1 MIETETVEDKE
12 AVRLFWNRQSC
23 GEVYAQGEGL
33 AEQLEAHAQARYSLE
48 PYVRG
53 FAKFDG
59 GDKRVLEI
67 GIGMGADHLEWAKS
81 RPKQLVGID
90 LTPRAAE
97 WTKKRLAVYGLHS
110 DVEVADAECLPFAD
124 GSFDI
129 VYAYGCLHHSP
140 NTAQAIREV
149 HRVLKR
155 GGEARILIYHKWSLV
170 GYMLWIRYA
179 LLTGRPWRSLKS
191 VYAEHLESPGT
202 KAFSLA
208 EAREMCRPF
217 SSVTAWTSLSM
228 GDLLQGAVG
237 QKHGRA
243 AVSIAKRLW
252 PRPLIRLVFRKQGLN
267 LFISAVK

>member
-1 MIETETVEDKE
+1 MTQAEMVEDKE
-12 AVRLFWNRQSC
+12 AVRQFWNRQSC

-33 AEQLEAHAQARYSLE
+33 VEQLEAHAQARYALE
-48 PYVRG
+48 PYVRP

-67 GIGMGADHLEWAKS
+67 GVGMGADHLEWAKS
-81 RPKQLVGID
+81 RPKHLVGID

-110 DVEVADAECLPFAD
+110 DVEVADAERLPFAD
-124 GSFDI
+124 DAFDI

-140 NTAQAIREV
+140 DTAKAIREV

-155 GGEARILIYHKWSLV
+155 GGEARILIYHKWSIV
-170 GYMLWIRYA
+170 GYLLWIRYA
-179 LLTGRPWRSLKS
+179 LLAGRPWRSLKS

-202 KAFSLA
+202 KAFSLG
-208 EAREMCRPF
+208 EARELFRPYR
-217 SSVTAWTSLSM
+217 SVTAWTSLSM

-237 QKHGRA
+237 QKHGRT
-243 AVSIAKRLW
+243 AVSIVKRCW
-252 PRPLIRLVFRKQGLN
+252 PRPLIRFVFRNHGLN
-267 LFISAVK
+267 LFVSAVK